1 MEYKKS
7 PKNKK
12 KRRRKFAEKT
22 DTDFV
27 KNGTF
32 SQNGRQNRTSRSQ
45 LCPFSSIKTR
55 FALTATRFVKNPSQ
69 KPEILTISR
78 RPKKIIVKTVGQ
90 NFKNRPP
97 VAPNQFLDPSY
108 RTAASPRLR
117 FTPPNIPKTS
127 PESSFDHPD
136 PHYITQPF
144 QKKKKTNK
152 PFSKFCFPW

>member
-1 MEYKKS
+1 MD
-7 PKNKK
+7 P
-12 KRRRKFAEKT
+12 
-22 DTDFV
+22 DFV

-45 LCPFSSIKTR
+45 LCPFSSIKK
-55 FALTATRFVKNPSQ
+55 FTASTQTHFVKNPSQ

-90 NFKNRPP
+90 NVKNRPP
-97 VAPNQFLDPSY
+97 MAPNQFLDPPY

-136 PHYITQPF
+136 PGYITQLF
-144 QKKKKTNK
+144 HKKRDFFKILL
-152 PFSKFCFPW
+152 PLVILR